1 MSAPLFRNEVSI
13 HAQQA
18 WLGRIVLIRPISF
31 TMLVGVAGLMA
42 IAVLF
47 YLWFGQYTKKA
58 TVSGMLVPDAG
69 LVKVSSPQGGVVLER
84 FAAEG
89 DRIEKGAPL
98 LVVADLRQSAQQQQ
112 LGATLARRHEE
123 RREALARQD
132 RFLAELAEAER
143 RSITARRD
151 GLRAEATRIEDEMR
165 TLELRA
171 ALAKRSATRAV
182 ELAASGF
189 LSQGA
194 VDSRREDEMEQAL
207 RGQALAR
214 NRSALQ
220 REVASAEADLAVAA
234 GRARTQRSVLEG
246 QRAALEQ
253 EQLERDSQYRVT
265 LTAPRAGVVSAML
278 AQPGQAVTPA
288 ATLATIV
295 PEGSRLEAHLFAPS
309 RAMGFVRTGQ
319 DVLLRFPSF
328 PYQKFGMQK
337 AQVVAISRNALSPA
351 ESGVPAT
358 EALREP
364 LYRIRVAL
372 PAQSVM
378 AYGRAENLQP
388 GMQVDADVLLDRRRL
403 IEWIFEPLIS
413 LAGRA

>member
-1 MSAPLFRNEVSI
+1 MPAPLFRNEVSA

-18 WLGRIVLIRPISF
+18 WLGRIVLIRPVSF

-47 YLWFGQYTKKA
+47 YLWFGEYTKKA
-58 TVSGMLVPDAG
+58 TVSGTLVPDAG
-69 LVKVSSPQGGVVLER
+69 LVKVSSPQAGVVLER

-98 LVVADLRQSAQQQQ
+98 LVVGDLRHSAERQQ
-112 LGATLARRHEE
+112 LGATLGRRHQE

-132 RFLAELAEAER
+132 RFLTELAEAER

-151 GLRAEATRIEDEMR
+151 GLRGEATRIEEELATLDER
-165 TLELRA
+165 STLARRGAQRA
-171 ALAKRSATRAV
+171 RD
-182 ELAASGF
+182 LAASGF
-189 LSQGA
+189 VSQGA
-194 VDSRREDEMEQAL
+194 VDARREDVVEQSLRTQAL
-207 RGQALAR
+207 GRTRL
-214 NRSALQ
+214 ALQ
-220 REVASAEADLAVAA
+220 REIAAAEADLAVAA
-234 GRARTQRSVLEG
+234 GRASTQRSVLEG

-253 EQLERDSQYRVT
+253 EQLERDSQYRAT
-265 LTAPRAGVVSAML
+265 LTAPSAGIVSAL
-278 AQPGQAVTPA
+278 LVQPGQAVAPG

-309 RAMGFVRTGQ
+309 RAMGFVRAGQ

-351 ESGVPAT
+351 ESGGLPG
-358 EALREP
+358 EPLREP

-372 PAQSVM
+372 PSQAVM
-378 AYGRAENLQP
+378 AYGRAESLQP